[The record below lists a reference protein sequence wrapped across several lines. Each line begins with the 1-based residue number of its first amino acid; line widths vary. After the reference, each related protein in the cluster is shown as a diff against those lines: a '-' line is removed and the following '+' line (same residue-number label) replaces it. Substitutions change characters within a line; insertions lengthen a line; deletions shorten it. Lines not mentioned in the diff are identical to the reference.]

1 MPPIIAIAR
10 PVVLVHG
17 ALLVASG
24 HGIKGDPP
32 YPQWIALIKVS
43 FSTFL
48 ITFSMAVAPTSSV
61 KKLAPATRVHRRVLP
76 LMMGLSLVAPVG
88 LVLTQQRSARSA
100 PQVLASAGLAA
111 QSFVAAAVAK
121 SGPAVVT
128 LETQRTVRTA
138 GRSGLPD
145 GLLMDPFFQR
155 FFGLQGS
162 VAPRARVE
170 RGQGSGVI
178 FDGQGLVLTNA
189 HVVENMD
196 RVMVGLPDGRRVSG
210 QVVGQDSVTDL
221 AVVKLQGGGL
231 WPTAPLGDSDR
242 LRVGDWAIAVGNPF
256 GLENTVTLGIVSNL
270 NRNVSQLGIQG
281 KRLDLIQTDAAINP
295 GNSGGPLLN
304 SAGEVVGI
312 NTLVRSGPGAGLGF
326 AIPINRAKTIA
337 LQLVNQGRASHPM
350 VGIGLSTIP
359 ASMPGGTV
367 PPGAVVRSVMPGG
380 PGALA
385 GLQVNDVIVSVGGQA
400 VRNPAEV
407 VTAIDRSGV
416 GQPLIISV
424 QRQGKQLPVTVKPV
438 EMRALKMP

>member
-1 MPPIIAIAR
+1 
-10 PVVLVHG
+10 
-17 ALLVASG
+17 
-24 HGIKGDPP
+24 
-32 YPQWIALIKVS
+32 
-43 FSTFL
+43 
-48 ITFSMAVAPTSSV
+48 MA
-61 KKLAPATRVHRRVLP
+61 LAPLACEMDPAPMIRLQRHVMP
-76 LMMGLSLVAPVG
+76 LVMGLSLAAPVE
-88 LVLTQQRSARSA
+88 LLSPQRNVHAAPPVSA
-100 PQVLASAGLAA
+100 PARQTK
-111 QSFVAAAVAK
+111 QSFVAAAVAR

-138 GRSGLPD
+138 GGSGLPQ

-162 VAPRARVE
+162 AAPRARVE

-196 RVMVGLPDGRRVSG
+196 RVIVGLPDGRRVPG

-221 AVVKLQGGGL
+221 AVVKLQGEGL

-304 SAGEVVGI
+304 ADGEVVGI

-326 AIPINRAKTIA
+326 AIPINRARTIA
-337 LQLVNQGRASHPM
+337 EQLVTQGRASHPM
-350 VGIGLSTIP
+350 VGIGLSTVP
-359 ASMPGGTV
+359 APTPGGTA
-367 PPGAVVRSVMPGG
+367 PRGAVVRSVMPGG

-385 GLQVNDVIVSVGGQA
+385 GLQVNDVIVSVAGKP

-407 VTAIDRSGV
+407 VTAIDRSAV
-416 GQPLIISV
+416 GQELILSV
-424 QRQGKQLPVTVKPV
+424 KRQGQQIPVTVRPV
-438 EMRALKMP
+438 EMSALKTP

>member
-1 MPPIIAIAR
+1 
-10 PVVLVHG
+10 
-17 ALLVASG
+17 
-24 HGIKGDPP
+24 
-32 YPQWIALIKVS
+32 
-43 FSTFL
+43 
-48 ITFSMAVAPTSSV
+48 
-61 KKLAPATRVHRRVLP
+61 
-76 LMMGLSLVAPVG
+76 
-88 LVLTQQRSARSA
+88 
-100 PQVLASAGLAA
+100 
-111 QSFVAAAVAK
+111 
-121 SGPAVVT
+121 
-128 LETQRTVRTA
+128 
-138 GRSGLPD
+138 
-145 GLLMDPFFQR
+145 
-155 FFGLQGS
+155 
-162 VAPRARVE
+162 
-170 RGQGSGVI
+170 VI
-178 FDGQGLVLTNA
+178 FDDQGLVLTNA
-189 HVVENMD
+189 HVVENTD

-210 QVVGQDSVTDL
+210 EVVGQDPVTDL
-221 AVVKLQGGGL
+221 AVVKLKGGGL

-326 AIPINRAKTIA
+326 AIPINRARTIA

-350 VGIGLSTIP
+350 VGIGLSTVP
-359 ASMPGGTV
+359 APTPGGIV

-385 GLQVNDVIVSVGGQA
+385 GLQLNDVIVSVAGQP

-416 GQPLIISV
+416 GQPLVLNV
-424 QRQGKQLPVTVKPV
+424 QRQGKQLPITVRPV
-438 EMRALKMP
+438 EMRALKMR

>member
-1 MPPIIAIAR
+1 
-10 PVVLVHG
+10 
-17 ALLVASG
+17 
-24 HGIKGDPP
+24 
-32 YPQWIALIKVS
+32 
-43 FSTFL
+43 
-48 ITFSMAVAPTSSV
+48 MAVAPLKVSMEP
-61 KKLAPATRVHRRVLP
+61 APVIRFRRKVMP
-76 LMMGLSLVAPVG
+76 LVMGLSLLAPAE
-88 LVLTQQRSARSA
+88 LLLQQHGAQAA
-100 PQVLASAGLAA
+100 PRVPASAGLKA
-111 QSFVAAAVAK
+111 QSFVAEAVAR

-138 GRSGLPD
+138 AGSGLPE
-145 GLLMDPFFQR
+145 GLMIDPFFQR

-162 VAPRARVE
+162 APPRARVE

-210 QVVGQDSVTDL
+210 EVVGQDPVTDL

-359 ASMPGGTV
+359 APTPGGIV

-385 GLQVNDVIVSVGGQA
+385 GLQVNDVIVAVAGQP

-416 GQPLIISV
+416 GQPLVLNV
-424 QRQGKQLPVTVKPV
+424 QRQGKQLPVTVRPV
-438 EMRALKMP
+438 EMRALKMR

>member
-1 MPPIIAIAR
+1 
-10 PVVLVHG
+10 
-17 ALLVASG
+17 
-24 HGIKGDPP
+24 
-32 YPQWIALIKVS
+32 
-43 FSTFL
+43 
-48 ITFSMAVAPTSSV
+48 MAVAPLKVSMEP
-61 KKLAPATRVHRRVLP
+61 APVIRFRCKVMP
-76 LMMGLSLVAPVG
+76 LVMGLSLLAPAELLLQQHG
-88 LVLTQQRSARSA
+88 TQAA
-100 PQVLASAGLAA
+100 PRVPASAGLKA
-111 QSFVAAAVAK
+111 QSFVAEAVAR

-138 GRSGLPD
+138 AGSGLPE
-145 GLLMDPFFQR
+145 GLMIDPFFQR

-162 VAPRARVE
+162 APPRARVE

-210 QVVGQDSVTDL
+210 EVVGQDPVTDL

-304 SAGEVVGI
+304 SSGEVVGI

-359 ASMPGGTV
+359 APTPGGIV

-385 GLQVNDVIVSVGGQA
+385 GLQVNDVIVAVAGQP

-416 GQPLIISV
+416 GQPLVLNV
-424 QRQGKQLPVTVKPV
+424 QRQGKQLPVTVRPV
-438 EMRALKMP
+438 EMRALKVR

>member
-1 MPPIIAIAR
+1 
-10 PVVLVHG
+10 
-17 ALLVASG
+17 
-24 HGIKGDPP
+24 
-32 YPQWIALIKVS
+32 
-43 FSTFL
+43 
-48 ITFSMAVAPTSSV
+48 MAVAPLKVSMEP
-61 KKLAPATRVHRRVLP
+61 APVIRFRRKVMP
-76 LMMGLSLVAPVG
+76 LVMGLSLLAPAE
-88 LVLTQQRSARSA
+88 LLLQQNGAQAA
-100 PQVLASAGLAA
+100 PRLPASAGLKA
-111 QSFVAAAVAK
+111 QSFVAEAVAR

-138 GRSGLPD
+138 AGSGLPE
-145 GLLMDPFFQR
+145 GLMIDPFFQR

-162 VAPRARVE
+162 APPRARVE

-210 QVVGQDSVTDL
+210 EVVGQDPVTDL

-359 ASMPGGTV
+359 APTPGGIV

-385 GLQVNDVIVSVGGQA
+385 GLQVNDVIVAVSGQP

-416 GQPLIISV
+416 GQPLVLNV
-424 QRQGKQLPVTVKPV
+424 QRQGKQLPVTVRPV
-438 EMRALKMP
+438 EMRALKMR